1 MKSLLSMFLVAVM
14 LCPITVQAS
23 SSPKAVVQVTV
34 DGVIEVLKSRKDPD
48 HLSMEDRQ
56 AIRSA
61 VKGHFDFREMAKRSM
76 GRGWREIND
85 GQKQHF
91 VLLFQELL
99 ERSYGNRLAQFNNQ
113 TVEYGKVRVKG
124 RRARVNTQIVD
135 PDKAIPV
142 RYSLYSKDNEWHVY
156 DIRIEGL
163 SLIATFRT
171 DFKTIYRKEGY
182 EGLVQ
187 KLETKVANLKKEDQ

>member
-14 LCPITVQAS
+14 LCPATAQAS
-23 SSPKAVVQVTV
+23 SSPEAVVQAAVN
-34 DGVIEVLKSRKDPD
+34 GVIEVLKARKDHQ
-48 HLSMEDRQ
+48 HLSAEDRQ

-85 GQKQHF
+85 GQRQHF
-91 VLLFQELL
+91 ALLFQELL

-124 RRARVNTQIVD
+124 KRARVNTQVMD

-171 DFKTIYRKEGY
+171 DFKTIYKKEGY

-187 KLETKVANLKKEDQ
+187 KLETKVENLKKEDQ

>member
-1 MKSLLSMFLVAVM
+1 MKSLLSMFLVMAV
-14 LCPITVQAS
+14 LCPVTAQAS
-23 SSPKAVVQVTV
+23 SSPKAVVQAAV
-34 DGVIEVLKSRKDPD
+34 DGVIEVLKSRKGDD
-48 HLSMEDRQ
+48 HLTVEDRQ

-61 VKGHFDFREMAKRSM
+61 VKGYFDFREMAKRSM

-85 GQKQHF
+85 GQRQHF

-124 RRARVNTQIVD
+124 RRARVNTQVVD

-142 RYSLYSKDNEWHVY
+142 RYSLYSKDNKWRVY

-171 DFKTIYRKEGY
+171 DFKTIYKKEGY
-182 EGLVQ
+182 KGLVQ
-187 KLETKVANLKKEDQ
+187 KLETKVENLKKEDQ

>member
-1 MKSLLSMFLVAVM
+1 MRSLLSIFLVAAM
-14 LCPITVQAS
+14 MCPIIAQAS
-23 SSPKAVVQVTV
+23 SSPQAVVQAAVG
-34 DGVIEVLKSRKDPD
+34 GVIQVLKVRKDHE
-48 HLSMEDRQ
+48 HLSAADRQ

-61 VKGHFDFREMAKRSM
+61 VEGYFDFREMAKRSM

-91 VLLFQELL
+91 VQLFQELL

-124 RRARVNTQIVD
+124 KRARVNTQVVD
-135 PDKAIPV
+135 TDKAIPV
-142 RYSLYSKDNEWHVY
+142 RYSLYNKDNEWHVY

-182 EGLVQ
+182 EGLVR
-187 KLETKVANLKKEDQ
+187 KLETKVENLKKEDQ

>member
-1 MKSLLSMFLVAVM
+1 MFLVMAM
-14 LCPITVQAS
+14 LCPVTAQAS
-23 SSPKAVVQVTV
+23 SSPKAVVQAAV
-34 DGVIEVLKSRKDPD
+34 DGVIEVLKSRKGDD
-48 HLSMEDRQ
+48 HLTVEDRQ

-61 VKGHFDFREMAKRSM
+61 VKGYFDFREMAKRSM

-85 GQKQHF
+85 GQRQHF

-124 RRARVNTQIVD
+124 RRARVNTQVVD

-142 RYSLYSKDNEWHVY
+142 RYSLYSKDNKWRVY

-171 DFKTIYRKEGY
+171 DFKTIYKKEGY
-182 EGLVQ
+182 KGLVQ
-187 KLETKVANLKKEDQ
+187 KLETKVENLKKEDQQPL